1 MLEIIIIA
9 AVIALDLITKNIAA
23 DLLGTLPGNTF
34 PVLKDVFHFTYA
46 ENKGAAFGML
56 QDARWLFISVTFVV
70 CAACIFVLI
79 KYRNKLHTLL
89 KISISLIVAG
99 ALGNNLFDRIF
110 LGYVR
115 DMMDFRLIDFA
126 IFNVADS
133 AVTIGA
139 LILVLDVLFGK
150 SKTLLDELEKKKT

>member
-1 MLEIIIIA
+1 MLEIIIIV
-9 AVIALDLITKNIAA
+9 AVMALDLATKNIAA
-23 DLLGTLPGNTF
+23 NLLQALPGDTF
-34 PVLKDVFHFTYA
+34 PIIKGVFHFTYT
-46 ENKGAAFGML
+46 ENRGAAFGML
-56 QDARWLFISVTFVV
+56 QDARWLFISVTFIV
-70 CAACIFVLI
+70 CGACIFVLF
-79 KYRNKLHTLL
+79 KYRSRLHSLL
-89 KISISLIVAG
+89 KISIALIVAG

-126 IFNVADS
+126 IFNVADT

-150 SKTLLDELEKKKT
+150 SKALLDELDKKKS

>member
-150 SKTLLDELEKKKT
+150 SKTLLDELDKKKT